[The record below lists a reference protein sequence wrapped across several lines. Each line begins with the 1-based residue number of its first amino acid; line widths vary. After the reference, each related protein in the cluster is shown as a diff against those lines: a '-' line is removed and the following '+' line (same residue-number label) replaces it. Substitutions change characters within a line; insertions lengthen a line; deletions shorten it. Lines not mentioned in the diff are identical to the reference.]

1 MPFTLVSQP
10 AVYARW
16 FPQPRSSAM
25 LVRAAARYDATRCD
39 TMRHYID
46 RMSVSPAS
54 LEVETTTEDAPVHDA
69 LLATVQTLPRAERL
83 VLAVSGGSDS
93 MVLLHAMARWMPER
107 VSTVATFDHA
117 TGQYA
122 RDAASLV
129 AAEARK
135 LRVPV
140 IRERAITPGRS
151 ELEWREA
158 RWAFLHRVAGA
169 YKARVA
175 TAHSADDQLETIVQ
189 RLLRGT
195 GVRGLAALLAPG
207 PVVRPWLR
215 LTRAQLDAYRVAHNV
230 AFLPDPANVD
240 RRHQRVRVR
249 HDLLPALALVDPH
262 FGRDMHALAERAA
275 QWRKDAVQ
283 LVETLP
289 WREQRSGVWQLDRR
303 AVSRWNE
310 AQLGVVWPTMMA
322 KVGVRLTAEGTRAL
336 VRFTIGD
343 SEAGELRLH
352 DGSTVVRRG
361 HVLEVRSPSVAKQ
374 EQAARV
380 APARECRVGET
391 FEWPGWRFQP
401 LDCAASSGGPDG
413 PDYAG
418 FPVGGTLGVRRWEDG
433 DRIRTSG
440 APAGRRI
447 SRYLAE
453 GGVPRLDRRGWPV
466 VTLDD
471 EVVWVPG
478 VCRGLAAPHRSG
490 RSDLIWY
497 RSEREFD

>member
-1 MPFTLVSQP
+1 M
-10 AVYARW
+10 
-16 FPQPRSSAM
+16 SATN
-25 LVRAAARYDATRCD
+25 LSTTRETVGRDAAAGESAGEAAGEAAERDRTERD
-39 TMRHYID
+39 TTQ
-46 RMSVSPAS
+46 V
-54 LEVETTTEDAPVHDA
+54 DAPLRDA
-69 LLATVQTLPRAERL
+69 LMATVDALPAADRL

-93 MVLLHAMARWMPER
+93 MVLLHAIARWMPKR

-140 IRERAITPGRS
+140 IRERAMQSGRS

-189 RLLRGT
+189 RMLRGT

-207 PVVRPWLR
+207 PVVRPWLQ
-215 LTRAQLDAYRVAHNV
+215 LSRAQLDAYRVAHNV
-230 AFLPDPANVD
+230 PFLADPANTD
-240 RRHQRVRVR
+240 CRYQRVRVR
-249 HDLLPALALVDPH
+249 HDLLPALASVDPM
-262 FGRDMHALAERAA
+262 FARDMHALAERAA
-275 QWRKDAVQ
+275 QWRADADR
-283 LVETLP
+283 LVERLP
-289 WREQRSGVWQLDRR
+289 WQKVSDGVWQLDRR
-303 AVSRWNE
+303 AVAGWNA
-310 AQLGVVWPTMMA
+310 AQLGVVWPTMMSQ
-322 KVGVRLTAEGTRAL
+322 VGVRLTAEGTRAL
-336 VRFTIGD
+336 IRFTIGR
-343 SEAGELRLH
+343 SGAGELRLH

-361 HVLEVRSPSVAKQ
+361 HVLEVRSPEVSLH
-374 EQAARV
+374 EQQARE
-380 APARECRVGET
+380 APAGAFRVGEP
-391 FEWPGWRFQP
+391 FAWPGWQFVAVEP
-401 LDCAASSGGPDG
+401 VPAKGDPIGPE
-413 PDYAG
+413 YAG
-418 FPVGGTLGVRRWEDG
+418 FPVGHALVVRHWRDG

-453 GGVPRLDRRGWPV
+453 SGVPRLDRRGWPV

>member
-1 MPFTLVSQP
+1 
-10 AVYARW
+10 
-16 FPQPRSSAM
+16 
-25 LVRAAARYDATRCD
+25 
-39 TMRHYID
+39 
-46 RMSVSPAS
+46 MSVSPAS
-54 LEVETTTEDAPVHDA
+54 LEVETTTEDAPVRDA
-69 LLATVQTLPRAERL
+69 LLATVQTLPRTERL

-107 VSTVATFDHA
+107 VCTVATFDHA

-122 RDAASLV
+122 REAASLV

-140 IRERAITPGRS
+140 IRERAMNPGRS

-158 RWAFLHRVAGA
+158 RWAFLNRVAGA

-189 RLLRGT
+189 RMLRGT
-195 GVRGLAALLAPG
+195 GVRGLAALLAPS

-215 LTRAQLDAYRVAHNV
+215 LSRAQLDAYRVAHHV
-230 AFLPDPANVD
+230 AFLPDPANLD

-249 HDLLPALALVDPH
+249 HDLLPAIAVVDPH

-275 QWRKDAVQ
+275 QWRMDAEQ

-289 WREQRSGVWQLDRR
+289 WREQRVGVWQLDRR
-303 AVSRWNE
+303 AVSQWNE

-322 KVGVRLTAEGTRAL
+322 KAGVRLTAEGTRAL
-336 VRFTIGD
+336 IRFTIGD
-343 SEAGELRLH
+343 SGAGELRLH

-361 HVLEVRSPSVAKQ
+361 HLLQVRSPLVALQ
-374 EQAARV
+374 EQQARV
-380 APARECRVGET
+380 APAGEFRVGES
-391 FEWPGWRFQP
+391 FEWPGWRFRP
-401 LDCAASSGGPDG
+401 LESAPSNSVPDG
-413 PDYAG
+413 PEFAG
-418 FPVGGTLGVRRWEDG
+418 FPAGGTLSVRRWEDG
-433 DRIRTSG
+433 DRICTVG

-453 GGVPRLDRRGWPV
+453 CGVPRLDRRGWPV
-466 VTLDD
+466 VTLED

-497 RSEREFD
+497 RSERWFD